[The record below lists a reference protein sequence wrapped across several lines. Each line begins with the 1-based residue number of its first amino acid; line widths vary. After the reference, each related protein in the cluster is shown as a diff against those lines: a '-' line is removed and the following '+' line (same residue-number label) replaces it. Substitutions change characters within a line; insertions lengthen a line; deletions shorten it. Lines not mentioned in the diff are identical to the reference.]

1 MYLGELSEPTAPTK
15 CCNARA
21 IWDDCE
27 KHWTEEGS
35 GCYATCCEQCGVQI
49 ETDCQDNVYYLSE
62 LISSAKKLVELT
74 KGKNDNV

>member
-1 MYLGELSEPTAPTK
+1 MYQGELSEPQPPTK

-21 IWDDCE
+21 ILDDCE
-27 KHWTEEGS
+27 KHWTEAGS

-49 ETDCQDNVYYLSE
+49 ETDCEDNVYYLSE

-74 KGKNDNV
+74 GGKDNG